1 MNIPFLIFILS
12 LAITVI
18 VSFTYVIWLRRRD
31 EQKLIS
37 IIHSSPIPTFVIS
50 KDHKVMYWN
59 RALQALSG
67 IRPREIVGTNQHWRI
82 FYKAERPC
90 LADLILDNKVEQIAD
105 FYSVTGRNQTCW
117 RKRIRLR
124 NFSPNW
130 AIRENGFVLRRRRSE
145 IPTVIYS
152 ARWKR
157 WKILLNKK

>member
-50 KDHKVMYWN
+50 KEHKVMYWN

-67 IRPREIVGTNQHWRI
+67 IRPRGIVGTNQHWKI

-105 FYSVTGRNQTCW
+105 FYSG
-117 RKRIRLR
+117 
-124 NFSPNW
+124 NW
-130 AIRENGFVLRRRRSE
+130 AKSNLLEEAYQVTEFFPELGDKGKMVPYYVGGDQRS
-145 IPTVIYS
+145 P
-152 ARWKR
+152 R
-157 WKILLNKK
+157 